1 MRKLICLDL
10 EGTLI
15 SNAISQ
21 IPRPNL
27 HDFLCEL
34 SPLGD
39 VILYTSV
46 SPTRTAEIKHLL
58 VSEEYAPPWFASI
71 PSIHPERTIKHK
83 HLVPGVTQYDL
94 VLLLDDQSGVIAAEE
109 HDWWVQIKEFSSP
122 YPQDDRELE
131 VALEQIKTRLDS

>member
-1 MRKLICLDL
+1 M
-10 EGTLI
+10 
-15 SNAISQ
+15 
-21 IPRPNL
+21 L
-27 HDFLCEL
+27 HRGL
-34 SPLGD
+34 
-39 VILYTSV
+39 
-46 SPTRTAEIKHLL
+46 
-58 VSEEYAPPWFASI
+58 
-71 PSIHPERTIKHK
+71 